1 MNDPAGLACAIG
13 QGTRPTS
20 VRLKLSL
27 ALKLSA
33 KFFIQTVP
41 TMALSPLSQLKTFVA
56 RQEVKAKAAKP
67 SQSDLP
73 EGQQDFDLGALAN
86 WADGINLEGGK
97 SKVVYLHTKFNGQE
111 YLSSHKHSKTGGLW
125 TMLNKKK
132 SAEVGASRVWNTL
145 HSPQMLALV
154 GQHPELKSELRWLVG
169 GFDHGCTQFEID
181 QNRQATLRKLAGLSS
196 DPTPKQTGVAQ
207 TQAQTSAVQPS
218 PDPVP
223 VEVAAT
229 VPQPAS
235 PMPKA
240 IVTGDD
246 PLSADDLKAFT
257 EQLRRGDIER
267 DTLPN
272 AVQYAEEMNQ
282 HSGKAAGEYEHK
294 PGEVKN
300 LMSYIANNTKFKLN
314 PTSNELVPCNVLNG
328 KKHPSRFS
336 ALHDLLTQ
344 TDFLKHLKNPHDVS
358 YFLGLYEKLARLEL
372 EQRAEAEAGQGGG
385 LF

>member
-1 MNDPAGLACAIG
+1 MNDLASLACAIG
-13 QGTRPTS
+13 QGTHPTS

-41 TMALSPLSQLKTFVA
+41 TMALSPLSPLKTFVA

-67 SQSDLP
+67 SQSNLP

-86 WADGINLEGGK
+86 WADGINLKDDK
-97 SKVVYLHTKFNGQE
+97 SKVVYVHEKRNGQE
-111 YLSSHKHSKTGGLW
+111 YLSSHKNSKTGGLW
-125 TMLNKKK
+125 TSVLSNKKM
-132 SAEVGASRVWNTL
+132 AAQNAADRIWNTL
-145 HSPQMLALV
+145 HSPALLARV
-154 GQHPELKSELRWLVG
+154 KQNPELEKELKQLLK
-169 GFDHGCTQFEID
+169 GFNACGTEFEL
-181 QNRQATLRKLAGLSS
+181 NTRGQATLRKLAGLS
-196 DPTPKQTGVAQ
+196 D
-207 TQAQTSAVQPS
+207 QAQPPTSAASPS
-218 PDPVP
+218 LDPKAVP
-223 VEVAAT
+223 FEAPAT
-229 VPQPAS
+229 VLQPTL
-235 PMPKA
+235 PMPKV

-257 EQLRRGDIER
+257 EQLRQGDIER
-267 DTLPN
+267 ETLPN

-282 HSGKAAGEYEHK
+282 QSGKAAGEYQHK
-294 PGEVKN
+294 PGEMKR
-300 LMSYIANNTKFKLN
+300 LMSYITENKKFNLN
-314 PTSNELVPCNVLNG
+314 PTTGELVPCNVLNG
-328 KKHPSRFS
+328 KKHASRFS